1 MVLKLASGGPHR
13 HPRRAPAHIETATAA
28 PTGGSGLPPGQRR
41 ACAHLLLRG
50 KGTPLHGA
58 DNPTPS
64 PPRSP
69 SRAEP
74 RDGPGLAGRPQGC
87 VCRLTRAGHVVHA
100 GGGEQLHGL
109 VSARKSI
116 WRQRKHLAQKPLTS
130 PRGHSHSESARSDL
144 QTVKP
149 QFLYFK
155 KRWFNSATGYFYLMK
170 QKTQGPWENYE
181 NGPHGRHRPRPQ
193 GAWPG
198 CPGSRLWSD
207 AMSLLC
213 PRELALRQRPQCY
226 ITAS

>member
-1 MVLKLASGGPHR
+1 M
-13 HPRRAPAHIETATAA
+13 
-28 PTGGSGLPPGQRR
+28 
-41 ACAHLLLRG
+41 
-50 KGTPLHGA
+50 
-58 DNPTPS
+58 
-64 PPRSP
+64 
-69 SRAEP
+69 
-74 RDGPGLAGRPQGC
+74 
-87 VCRLTRAGHVVHA
+87 CRLTRAGHVVHA

-130 PRGHSHSESARSDL
+130 PRGHSHSESAQSDL

-198 CPGSRLWSD
+198 CPGSQLWSD
-207 AMSLLC
+207 AMGLLC
-213 PRELALRQRPQCY
+213 PWELALRQRPQCY
-226 ITAS
+226 ITASRERESPPLPGATPDRAPSACGPGALARRCHADMPSERFLARCSKGRQRFRGPLPGCRRSRSRSGHPG